1 MAVAALD
8 AACGRIASAG
18 GESDLVTAAAA
29 AHDAVRTVIRPSR
42 PGAASLAQAWSA
54 VARAALST
62 AARLVAPG
70 IRWYASGS
78 VGRGDALPGSDLETV
93 AVRGDDITLESAL
106 AQAAH
111 AHELLA
117 CCGFRADDNGAVAS
131 RVRFNRTAQEWAAG
145 IGRWAADPTSE
156 SGCGWIPTSDR
167 GVSWSGCWP
176 PRALGDGPDLRD
188 QAGIAVRAQPRA
200 LVAILQ
206 DATYPRA
213 YIPSRLRALTS
224 GDARIDIKHAAVD
237 PVVRI
242 ARWAALSCGS
252 DALPT
257 AERIGAAAGTRY
269 LDPDDA
275 RVLAKCHAIGSSIRW
290 RVRAARWDTNS
301 EAPADEHVELSN
313 LSPQDRTA
321 LRSIGRELSGV
332 RRKLDY
338 LASTSTFSTW

>member
-18 GESDLVTAAAA
+18 GENDLVTAAAA
-29 AHDAVRTVIRPSR
+29 AHDAVRTVIDSR

-145 IGRWAADPTSE
+145 IGRWAADPTS
-156 SGCGWIPTSDR
+156 DR
-167 GVSWSGCWP
+167 GVVMVGLLADA
-176 PRALGDGPDLRD
+176 RALGDGPDLRD

-301 EAPADEHVELSN
+301 EALADEHVELSN

>member
-8 AACGRIASAG
+8 DACRRIASADN
-18 GESDLVTAAAA
+18 EHDLVTAGAQ
-29 AHDAVRTVIRPSR
+29 AHDAVLKVIDARI
-42 PGAASLAQAWSA
+42 GAASVAASWSS
-54 VARAALST
+54 VVRAALRT

-70 IRWYASGS
+70 VGDWYASGS
-78 VGRGDALPGSDLETV
+78 VGRGDALPGSDLETLV
-93 AVRGDDITLESAL
+93 VRSSDVTPDSAL

-111 AHELLA
+111 VHELLG

-131 RVRFNRTAQEWAAG
+131 RVRFNRTAQDWAIG
-145 IGRWAADPTSE
+145 IGGWAADPSA
-156 SGCGWIPTSDR
+156 DR
-167 GVSWSGCWP
+167 GVVMIGLLAD
-176 PRALGDGPDLRD
+176 ALPTGSARGSTDLRD
-188 QAGIAVRAQPRA
+188 QVGIAARAQPAA
-200 LVAILQ
+200 LAAMLQ
-206 DATYPRA
+206 DATFARA
-213 YIPSRLRALTS
+213 YIPSRLRTLTS
-224 GDARIDIKHAAVD
+224 GDVRIDIKHAAVD

-252 DALPT
+252 DALLT

-290 RVRAARWDTNS
+290 RARAARWDPANS
-301 EAPADEHVELSN
+301 DDHVDEHVELSA
-313 LSPQDRTA
+313 LPPQDRTA
-321 LRSIGRELSGV
+321 LRSIGRELNGV